1 VTARLTV
8 LDEEETK
15 QREAEDE
22 ERRAREAENAPPI
35 VEGEVSVERPDDA
48 KGEQTQEAEDVDHAD
63 TAEDEATSADE
74 PAIGAGSGDGEGGAA
89 WTQSWMRMDEPPVQ
103 PQPEP
108 VAVPAAAAAAA
119 ANDAGAEDSDSDSSE
134 SDEHEGRENLDYDGE
149 EGDEYESRDY
159 EGGDDDEG
167 VGGDDDEREGE
178 DYDGDIDYS
187 RSHDEGEDEGGDDW
201 ADNGADS
208 DSDRPI
214 PPEITSWPITS
225 RFFNSAISYSKSA
238 IQYPLGVAD
247 NIFARL
253 GVQSQLERLGE
264 FGGIVPALERAFPA
278 LEKILPSL
286 VGMRLRV
293 WLLKM
298 AGTPLGEL
306 AELRAEK
313 QKINTRKRSLDDRI
327 KELKKATTLDLGPN
341 GEFFTLS
348 RKCFKYDAPDYTYE
362 FCPFDHVSQKKG
374 GVEIAALGSWQNSDG
389 WVAVSKYTQMKYSHG
404 MRCWSGPDRSTVVTL
419 KCGARSEV
427 TSVSEPE
434 MCSYALTFVTP
445 AACTDEHLANLEQLL
460 SKLKAYK
467 DEL

>member
-1 VTARLTV
+1 
-8 LDEEETK
+8 
-15 QREAEDE
+15 
-22 ERRAREAENAPPI
+22 
-35 VEGEVSVERPDDA
+35 
-48 KGEQTQEAEDVDHAD
+48 
-63 TAEDEATSADE
+63 
-74 PAIGAGSGDGEGGAA
+74 
-89 WTQSWMRMDEPPVQ
+89 MRMDEPPVQ

-214 PPEITSWPITS
+214 PP
-225 RFFNSAISYSKSA
+225 
-238 IQYPLGVAD
+238 
-247 NIFARL
+247 
-253 GVQSQLERLGE
+253 
-264 FGGIVPALERAFPA
+264 
-278 LEKILPSL
+278 
-286 VGMRLRV
+286 
-293 WLLKM
+293 
-298 AGTPLGEL
+298 EL